1 MRTRFFIRPLG
12 ALAAALLVSAC
23 ASAAP
28 PTGEIAP
35 VPQTEVGAF
44 AATIGSDTV
53 AVEEFTRSAERLE
66 GRQIIRT
73 PRTQIRDY
81 VATLNPDST
90 ISRFE
95 ISFRAPDEAE
105 PAQRATID
113 FGADSATVQ
122 ITRGDSTQ
130 TIRLP
135 AREGA
140 IPFLSYSFALYELP
154 LMQLRGSA
162 RDSLATDG
170 IPIGG
175 QRTIPLTLQVLG
187 PDSVLL
193 TNIAG
198 QNRLF
203 VGPEGRLLAWDG
215 TGSTLKLFAERAAVL
230 DVDRVATDWAAVDR
244 EGRGLGTLSPRDTT
258 RATIGG
264 AELLVDYGRPS
275 RRGREIFGNVVPWGE
290 VWRTGANQAT
300 HFGSTQDLEIGGVD
314 LPTGTYT
321 LWTLPSPA
329 GWQLIINRQTGQWGT
344 DYDPAQDLARIP
356 LQVTTL
362 PQPVEQFT
370 IAIEPE
376 GEQGGELRLMWDDTQ
391 ASVPFVVR

>member
-1 MRTRFFIRPLG
+1 MRTRFSIRPLG
-12 ALAAALLVSAC
+12 TLTATLLLSAC

-28 PTGEIAP
+28 PTGEVAP

-44 AATIGSDTV
+44 AATIGRDTV
-53 AVEEFTRSAERLE
+53 SVEEFTRSANRLE
-66 GRQIIRT
+66 GRQIVRT
-73 PRTQIRDY
+73 PQLQIREY

-95 ISFRAPDEAE
+95 ISFRAPDESE
-105 PAQRATID
+105 LSQRATID
-113 FGADSATVQ
+113 FGGDSATVQ

-140 IPFLSYSFALYELP
+140 IPFLSYSLALYELP
-154 LMQLRGSA
+154 LMQLRGSS

-175 QRTIPLTLQVLG
+175 QRVIPLTLQTLG

-198 QNRLF
+198 NNRLS
-203 VGPEGRLLAWDG
+203 VGPEGRLLGWDG

-230 DVDRVATDWAAVDR
+230 DTDRVAAGWATAER
-244 EGRGLGTLSPRDTT
+244 EGRGLGTLSPRDTA
-258 RATIGG
+258 RATVGG
-264 AELLVDYGRPS
+264 AELLVDYSRPS
-275 RRGREIFGNVVPWGE
+275 RRGRQIFGNVVPWGE

-300 HFGSTQDLEIGGVD
+300 HFGTSRDLQIGGVD
-314 LPTGTYT
+314 VPAGTYT
-321 LWTLPSPA
+321 LWTLPSPT

-344 DYDPAQDLARIP
+344 VYDPTQDLVRIP
-356 LQVTTL
+356 LQVTEL
-362 PQPVEQFT
+362 SAPVEQFT
-370 IAIEPE
+370 ISIEPE
-376 GEQGGELRLMWDDTQ
+376 GEAGGELRLIWDDTQ
-391 ASVPFVVR
+391 AFVPFIVR